1 MAPAAPQWSTH
12 RRTGSLLS
20 RPASRFASLGPAAR
34 TTSTST
40 TTLSR
45 ATSCSRTTRTET
57 KSPRASSHRTRR
69 RSSSRQADKADKPKS
84 HRGEPSAVDLYV
96 AALGFGLVSM
106 SVIAIAA
113 VGFTMQFSITNM
125 INLAYG
131 QVMISSA
138 YVAYYINRA
147 GVTIWVGMI
156 AGAVFGAVFSFLLN
170 RLVYAP
176 FQRKGTSHIGMVIVS
191 LAVSLM
197 LATLLLP
204 IVGYFSVS
212 SQEHAGNLV
221 RLGDIVVTNNQIA
234 IILLSV
240 ALMLGIHALLRYTRL
255 GKAMRATAANPT
267 LARNC
272 GIPTQRV
279 IDMVWLITGA
289 LCGLAGVIAALNS
302 DSFVIASGAGFLIT
316 ALAAAVLGG
325 AGQPYGAMI
334 GAVIIGLITELRA
347 AAWAP
352 EYSEVVA
359 FGVLVLVMVLRPQGL
374 LAKRGALA
382 AAG

>member
-1 MAPAAPQWSTH
+1 
-12 RRTGSLLS
+12 
-20 RPASRFASLGPAAR
+20 
-34 TTSTST
+34 
-40 TTLSR
+40 
-45 ATSCSRTTRTET
+45 
-57 KSPRASSHRTRR
+57 
-69 RSSSRQADKADKPKS
+69 
-84 HRGEPSAVDLYV
+84 VDLYV
-96 AALGFGLVSM
+96 AAFGFGLVGM

-113 VGFTMQFSITNM
+113 VGFTMQFGITNM

-131 QVMISSA
+131 EVMISSA
-138 YVAYYINRA
+138 YVAYYVNKA

-156 AGAVFGAVFSFLLN
+156 EGALFGAVFSFLLN
-170 RLVYAP
+170 RFVYAP

-197 LATLLLP
+197 IANLLLP
-204 IVGYFSVS
+204 IVGYYSVS
-212 SQEHAGNLV
+212 YQDTTGGLLRAG
-221 RLGDIVVTNNQIA
+221 GIVLTTNQIA
-234 IILLSV
+234 IIGV
-240 ALMLGIHALLRYTRL
+240 AVVLMLLIHGLLRYTRL

-279 IDMVWLITGA
+279 IDAVWLITGA
-289 LCGLAGVIAALNS
+289 LCGLAGVVAAMNS
-302 DSFVIASGAGFLIT
+302 DSFAISNGAGFLIT

-334 GAVIIGLITELRA
+334 GAVIIGLVTELSA

-352 EYSEVVA
+352 EYKEVVA
-359 FGVLVLVMVLRPQGL
+359 FGILVLVMVLRPQGL